1 MSCLHSCFGFLCV
14 LPLWDFWC
22 RWKNQFVCL
31 FLFLHSLLVI
41 ILELKSQI
49 CSNSHGIS
57 IQLENF
63 YDIFMKYWSILGK
76 SKFQLVP
83 FCLEFLEPTR
93 SSILLYWNLTQAKMV
108 KKQNDKKTI
117 KIKDQFIPQIIH
129 VSYSF
134 PNVIFLFVTFFFSS
148 EIVP

>member
-1 MSCLHSCFGFLCV
+1 
-14 LPLWDFWC
+14 
-22 RWKNQFVCL
+22 
-31 FLFLHSLLVI
+31 
-41 ILELKSQI
+41 
-49 CSNSHGIS
+49 
-57 IQLENF
+57 
-63 YDIFMKYWSILGK
+63 
-76 SKFQLVP
+76 
-83 FCLEFLEPTR
+83 
-93 SSILLYWNLTQAKMV
+93 MV